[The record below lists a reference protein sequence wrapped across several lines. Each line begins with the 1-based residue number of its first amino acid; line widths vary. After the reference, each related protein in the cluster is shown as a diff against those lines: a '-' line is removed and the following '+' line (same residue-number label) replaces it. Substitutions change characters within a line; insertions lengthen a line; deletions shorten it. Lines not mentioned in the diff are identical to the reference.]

1 MKTCRGTFLAIEDCK
16 HCLEIKSCF
25 STKVWKKNSCHV
37 PEKGFFLDNGEPR
50 GYSYL
55 PEKCR
60 TCFSDS
66 PSAFNLCQ
74 AISKILLD
82 KPHCPNLGA
91 PPGNAACLVC
101 DRETFMLCQ
110 GLELT
115 LSALGKESYT
125 FFQKELIGQI
135 KEMELNID
143 GESCF
148 GSFAFSPECQV
159 CDFKILCM
167 RKTGITGDNLC
178 ASIETIDCQA
188 CLISDCARY
197 LGSKTLKPKEIILKK
212 KIFNSVI
219 SLIEAR
225 KEIMITEKEK
235 KDDRK
240 KDKK

>member
-1 MKTCRGTFLAIEDCK
+1 
-16 HCLEIKSCF
+16 
-25 STKVWKKNSCHV
+25 
-37 PEKGFFLDNGEPR
+37 
-50 GYSYL
+50 
-55 PEKCR
+55 
-60 TCFSDS
+60 
-66 PSAFNLCQ
+66 
-74 AISKILLD
+74 
-82 KPHCPNLGA
+82 
-91 PPGNAACLVC
+91 
-101 DRETFMLCQ
+101 MLCQ

-115 LSALGKESYT
+115 LSTLGKESYT

-197 LGSKTLKPKEIILKK
+197 SGSKTLKPKEIIIKK

-225 KEIMITEKEK
+225 KEIMITQKEK